1 MLRSPFEYV
10 YTDGVYG
17 GEFNLNNNNMLYFR
31 LNRINSLSPPSFS
44 TPYTEY
50 LDK

>member
-31 LNRINSLSPPSFS
+31 LNRINSLPPSL
-44 TPYTEY
+44 TPHTEY